1 MGVKIVIPEVLEMLK
16 SGKTRKEIAQHY
28 GMPLSA
34 MKEKVFSHS
43 DLKGRKTKKTYDIE
57 VFDSAEDLEGS
68 NQEQT
73 QIESV
78 DVEPDTPHITDADAE
93 VEEVEEVEETV
104 APDSIAAEDAEES
117 GESEGSDESD
127 VKSNWN

>member
-34 MKEKVFSHS
+34 MKEKVFSHP
-43 DLKGRKTKKTYDIE
+43 DLKNRKTKKTYDIE
-57 VFDSAEDLEGS
+57 VFDSAEDLEES

-78 DVEPDTPHITDADAE
+78 DVEPDAPHITDAE
-93 VEEVEEVEETV
+93 VEGEEETV

-117 GESEGSDESD
+117 DESEGSGESD